1 MHTRL
6 DEHDTARAAN
16 RIALTMIVTFLVTF
30 GCLYWKQK
38 ASEATAPMTVMQP
51 APLPP
56 RAPRDM
62 PRTTPSGQSMPAAAT
77 AVELPRVVARS
88 AEEQP
93 ADEQP
98 NLVPVILRIRH
109 VRQEGTVEGSI
120 KSLSATPLN
129 IILVGTNHEGDETA
143 RVSIQLA
150 PFESKSFST
159 DDGMD
164 LQSGGQV
171 LAQSQGYQDR
181 TASIP

>member
-6 DEHDTARAAN
+6 DEHDTARTAN
-16 RIALTMIVTFLVTF
+16 RIALSMIVTFLVTF

-38 ASEATAPMTVMQP
+38 ASEVPAAIALPGQPMP
-51 APLPP
+51 
-56 RAPRDM
+56 
-62 PRTTPSGQSMPAAAT
+62 AAT
-77 AVELPRVVARS
+77 AVELSRVVAPS

-93 ADEQP
+93 ADAP
-98 NLVPVILRIRH
+98 LVPVIVRIRH
-109 VRQEGTVEGSI
+109 VRQQGKVEGSI

-159 DDGMD
+159 DDGLE
-164 LQSGGQV
+164 LQSGGHV

-181 TASIP
+181 DASIP